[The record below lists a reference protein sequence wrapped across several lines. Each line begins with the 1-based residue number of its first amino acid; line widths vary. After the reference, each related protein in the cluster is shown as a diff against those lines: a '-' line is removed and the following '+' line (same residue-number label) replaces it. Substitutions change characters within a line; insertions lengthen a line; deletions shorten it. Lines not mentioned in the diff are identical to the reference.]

1 MTPEKI
7 ARRRDEKIFNGYFGN
22 VTFAPGVI
30 HWHGAAPDSWFVH
43 ISVET
48 NAHQNGKTDWLDP
61 VTDKEYK

>member
-1 MTPEKI
+1 MKKSLTG
-7 ARRRDEKIFNGYFGN
+7 IFAKG
-22 VTFAPGVI
+22 
-30 HWHGAAPDSWFVH
+30 H